1 MARTP
6 FQVEVLTPE
15 GEVFND
21 EVEMVSTKTTVGSIG
36 LLANHQ
42 PLLAMLDPTELRLYK
57 SESDVVRFAQGEGF
71 LQVAGTHALVL
82 VDEAFAIENL
92 DTGDLRSRLERA
104 EQALSS
110 AEEGTEEHRA
120 AARDKRRYEAF
131 LKIAETDAFPRSRPG
146 GTVARSDMDYRILG
160 PLEVAEADR
169 LVVLGGA
176 DQRSLLALLLL
187 HANEVV
193 SSERLID
200 ELWGES
206 PLRPRTRRV
215 QVYVSQLR
223 KALRNGEPEGP
234 LLTREARL
242 CAEARA
248 WRAGP

>member
-15 GEVFND
+15 GEVFSD
-21 EVEMVSTKTTVGSIG
+21 EVEMVSTKTSVGSIG

-82 VDEAFAIENL
+82 VDEAFAIEDL

-110 AEEGTEEHRA
+110 ADEGTEEHRA

-131 LKIAETDAFPRSRPG
+131 LKLAEG
-146 GTVARSDMDYRILG
+146 GR
-160 PLEVAEADR
+160 
-169 LVVLGGA
+169 
-176 DQRSLLALLLL
+176 
-187 HANEVV
+187 
-193 SSERLID
+193 
-200 ELWGES
+200 
-206 PLRPRTRRV
+206 
-215 QVYVSQLR
+215 
-223 KALRNGEPEGP
+223 
-234 LLTREARL
+234 
-242 CAEARA
+242 
-248 WRAGP
+248 